1 MSAVNNVSSYVQNIS
16 REVHLYVDESDGG
29 CQVTVVDSSTGHT
42 LRQIPPDEMLAL
54 SRQIDAKISNPLKG
68 LLVKNSV

>member
-1 MSAVNNVSSYVQNIS
+1 MSAVSNVSTYVQNIS
-16 REVHLYVDESDGG
+16 REVHLYVDESEGD

-42 LRQIPPDEMLAL
+42 LRKIPPDEMLAL
-54 SRQIDAKISNPLKG
+54 SRQIDAKISDPLKG